1 MGTIHR
7 IVHTFFNVS
16 ILAKTFPELLTV
28 GLRNTALLSLAAM
41 VVGLVVG
48 LVIAMLLLSQHKSAR
63 IAGRVYVDLFRGLPH
78 IVSIYLI
85 GQGLPLAGIALFGG
99 NTYAYAALAIGIV
112 EGAYMSEVFRSGI
125 RGLDVGQMEAARS
138 IGMSHMQAM
147 VHVILPQAARNILP
161 ALTGQLILV
170 VKNTALVFL
179 LGLSANQRELFAI
192 AQDASSND
200 ASLTPLVASGVLYL
214 AITVP
219 LTYLVSALDHRL
231 GRARGQVRQAVVP
244 DPADPDL
251 AAAGAP

>member
-1 MGTIHR
+1 MGTFHR
-7 IVHTFFNVS
+7 IAHTFFNVS

-48 LVIAMLLLSQHKSAR
+48 LAVAMLLLSQHKTAR
-63 IAGRVYVDLFRGLPH
+63 VGGRIYVDLFRGLPH

-85 GQGLPLAGIALFGG
+85 GQGLPLAGVALFGG

-138 IGMSHMQAM
+138 LGMSHTQAM
-147 VHVILPQAARNILP
+147 FHVILPQAGRNILP

-200 ASLTPLVASGVLYL
+200 ASLTPLVAAGILYL

-231 GRARGQVRQAVVP
+231 GRGGAHKQRPTV
-244 DPADPDL
+244 ADPDL
-251 AAAGAP
+251 PVTAGV